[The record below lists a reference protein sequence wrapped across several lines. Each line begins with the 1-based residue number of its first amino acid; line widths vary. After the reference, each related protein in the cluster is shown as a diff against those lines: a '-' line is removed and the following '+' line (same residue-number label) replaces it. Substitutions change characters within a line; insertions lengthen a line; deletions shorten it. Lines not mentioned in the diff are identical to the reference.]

1 MTAPVHQGPGAHVRV
16 VPYWFAPVAVLVG
29 GVVVTVLVGGALA
42 GLVTG
47 AGLVMPAGIYGIAGV
62 VKGIVVNP
70 GDPGSAWPAD
80 ARPGGSIATWICLGV
95 VAFAYAV
102 AVGIVAAKVTTA
114 KMRRRNREQGLADH
128 GELAKRGL
136 DRKSAVRK
144 AKTNRASLSDVADSK
159 LDAAVVAT
167 RLGNLYGARG
177 RDSEVFLQY
186 RDGVMVEGPTGSG
199 KTWRLAWQR
208 VVECAGFVV
217 ATTTKPDLL
226 WSTVGSRLAV
236 GPVQVFD
243 PERITAWPFQMRWS
257 LIAGCEDPDTAMR
270 RAAALVKA
278 VPMGDR
284 SANAAYFE
292 SKAAV
297 LLRCY
302 LYAAARLGKD
312 LRTVRRWASSRTVNE
327 VQALLDAELPDWGAE
342 LSQLLGSGSDSA
354 DDVVSTA
361 ARPLEPLASPRL
373 MDAVDVPPSES
384 IDLEELIR
392 SGGTAYLISEG
403 EGTSCAP
410 FVAVLANELHYTAK
424 KLALTMPQERL
435 DPPMRMVLDEVNNVA
450 PIPNLPSLITDSGG
464 RGISI
469 WCFSHGEMQNRLR
482 WGQIEGQ
489 MFTTTSPVRIVLP
502 GLGDQAELESI
513 SRLLGTYDEWM
524 APGQGPRTKPVMSG
538 DEIRKM
544 PADQALVI
552 YRDASPAL
560 VHLPTV
566 WDVPHLAQRVEDS
579 KTVYAW
585 VCEHAELPEWAF
597 GSTGSSE
604 VAS

>member
-1 MTAPVHQGPGAHVRV
+1 MTAPVPPSASVPQVRV
-16 VPYWFAPVAVLVG
+16 VPYWFAPVAIFVG
-29 GVVVTVLVGGALA
+29 GVVVTVLLGGALA
-42 GLVTG
+42 GLVSG
-47 AGLVMPAGIYGIAGV
+47 AGLVVPAGVYGIAAV
-62 VKGIVVNP
+62 VKGIVLNP
-70 GDPGSAWPAD
+70 GDPGSAWPDD
-80 ARPGGSIATWICLGV
+80 ARPGGPIVTWICLGV

-102 AVGIVAAKVTTA
+102 AVGIVTAKVTKA
-114 KMRRRNREQGLADH
+114 KMRRRNREKGLADH
-128 GELAKRGL
+128 DELAKRGL

-144 AKTNRASLSDVADSK
+144 AKTNRASLAEVADSK
-159 LDAAVVAT
+159 LDAATVAT
-167 RLGNLYGARG
+167 RLGTLYGGRG
-177 RDSEVFLQY
+177 RDGEVFLQY

-208 VVECAGFVV
+208 VVESPGFVV

-236 GPVQVFD
+236 GPVEVFD
-243 PERITAWPFQMRWS
+243 PERITMWPFPMRWS
-257 LIAGCEDPDTAMR
+257 LLAGCEDPDTALR

-278 VPMGDR
+278 MPMGDG
-284 SANAAYFE
+284 STNAAYFE

-297 LLRCY
+297 LMRCY
-302 LYAAARLGKD
+302 LYAAAKLGKD
-312 LRTVRRWASSRTVNE
+312 LRTVRRWASSRSVNE
-327 VQALLDAELPDWGAE
+327 VQVLLDAELPDWGAE
-342 LSQLLGSGSDSA
+342 FSQLLGSGSDSA

-361 ARPLEPLASPRL
+361 SRLLEPLASPRL
-373 MDAVDVPPSES
+373 MDAVDISPAES
-384 IDLEELIR
+384 VDLEALVR
-392 SGGTAYLISEG
+392 AGGTVYLISKG
-403 EGTSCAP
+403 KSLSCAP
-410 FVAVLANELHYTAK
+410 FVAVMANELHHIAEQIS
-424 KLALTMPQERL
+424 LSMPQERL

-450 PIPNLPSLITDSGG
+450 PIPELPSLITDSGG

-502 GLGDQAELESI
+502 GLGDQSELESL

-524 APGQGPRTKPVMSG
+524 APGHGPRTKPVMSG

-566 WDVPHLAQRVEDS
+566 WDVPHLAERVKDS
-579 KTVYAW
+579 KAVYEW
-585 VCEHAELPEWAF
+585 ICEHAELPEWA
-597 GSTGSSE
+597 GEGSE